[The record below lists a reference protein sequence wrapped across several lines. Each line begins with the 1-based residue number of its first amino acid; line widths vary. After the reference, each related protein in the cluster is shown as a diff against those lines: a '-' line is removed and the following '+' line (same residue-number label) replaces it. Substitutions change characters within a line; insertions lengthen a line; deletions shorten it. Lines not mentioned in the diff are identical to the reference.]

1 MDSNFNIIRSSSIL
15 KWQTKYPVVVLDILS
30 PTIYS
35 AELVEIRML
44 ISQFGFTNRINSLC
58 HRINGANLKPIKQDH
73 LSAEAKLFL
82 TFTLTAFWTPQ

>member
-1 MDSNFNIIRSSSIL
+1 MDSNFNIVLSSSIL

-73 LSAEAKLFL
+73 LSTAKAEAQQNF
-82 TFTLTAFWTPQ
+82 FF